1 MFLEEDGV
9 EKPDWSPGLDW
20 KQTWASFF
28 HPPEFICVALSYN
41 MEPFNSCSRTATAAT
56 YFQFPGFASVL
67 NKHCY
72 KQFYKPSPRVH
83 VRVKLEKSSDRSTHL
98 MLFILACR
106 RSSLRSFFP
115 HPLVNLRKPK
125 LWVSVICILH
135 RLSVWRRHCKSLHS
149 AVRLYVMKNVKIMIL
164 VKYKTKLKV
173 PLKDQALC
181 GMTAVF

>member
-9 EKPDWSPGLDW
+9 EKPAWSPGLDW

-98 MLFILACR
+98 MLFILASQIRVWEAFSPILLSTWENPNCGYLW
-106 RSSLRSFFP
+106 SVYFIDSAYEESIASLSTQRWDYMWWKMS
-115 HPLVNLRKPK
+115 K
-125 LWVSVICILH
+125 LW
-135 RLSVWRRHCKSLHS
+135 
-149 AVRLYVMKNVKIMIL
+149 
-164 VKYKTKLKV
+164 
-173 PLKDQALC
+173 
-181 GMTAVF
+181 F